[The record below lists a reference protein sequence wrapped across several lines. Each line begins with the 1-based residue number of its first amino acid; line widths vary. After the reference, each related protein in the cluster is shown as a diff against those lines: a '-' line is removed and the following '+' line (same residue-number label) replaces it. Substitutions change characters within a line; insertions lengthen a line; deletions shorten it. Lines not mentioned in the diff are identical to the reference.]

1 MLVYLVVSFL
11 YRLRDLLRDS
21 LILWAYL
28 GDCLR
33 YLSSDSLGYLL
44 RPLLGPEHLEEIT
57 RRGYFC
63 SQIG

>member
-21 LILWAYL
+21 LGDLLWAHL
-28 GDCLR
+28 GDGLR

-44 RPLLGPEHLEEIT
+44 RPL
-57 RRGYFC
+57 
-63 SQIG
+63 